1 TSLTFTIAPPSDNGG
16 SAITTYNMVVYNV
29 SSGGS
34 PILSWSSG
42 SSSQTTPGTLD
53 SNKDYWVAYRAVN
66 AIGASSYTSRVKM
79 TTAAGTPSPPRSPSA
94 SDLSPTAVTVSW
106 LAPSSNGGASITGY
120 TIQRATNSA
129 FTQGLTQFTQG
140 ATLSRTFSDMLP
152 STTYYFRI
160 RATNSAGSGAYSSTL
175 TVET

>member
-1 TSLTFTIAPPSDNGG
+1 
-16 SAITTYNMVVYNV
+16 
-29 SSGGS
+29 
-34 PILSWSSG
+34 
-42 SSSQTTPGTLD
+42 
-53 SNKDYWVAYRAVN
+53 
-66 AIGASSYTSRVKM
+66 GASSYTSRVKM
-79 TTAAGTPSPPRSPSA
+79 TTAAGTPSAPRSPSA

-175 TVET
+175 TVETVSGAYVSHSGAWQPCGIFVSVDGTWEACEVFVSDGTDWVAAT

>member
-1 TSLTFTIAPPSDNGG
+1 NRLPKPPGTPPKPTYKGRTPTSLTFTIAPPSDNGG

-79 TTAAGTPSPPRSPSA
+79 TTAA
-94 SDLSPTAVTVSW
+94 
-106 LAPSSNGGASITGY
+106 
-120 TIQRATNSA
+120 
-129 FTQGLTQFTQG
+129 
-140 ATLSRTFSDMLP
+140 
-152 STTYYFRI
+152 
-160 RATNSAGSGAYSSTL
+160 
-175 TVET
+175 